1 MDIMNRAGAWIIGL
15 THISVMLLTLGI
27 VWGVLFG
34 AAVPFVGGDVI
45 GNIIG
50 VVTQLGNAGLIGLIA
65 LVIVVWLF
73 RHQNRFD
80 DALD

>member
-80 DALD
+80 DAV